1 MTRASLVGL
10 REGGFLALDA
20 SAISDGAVDLRRA
33 AGRVGDDG
41 AQVSNGWRALTDV
54 YQSPAA
60 TGLVTEMEPVGQ
72 VASEMSGAM
81 QSATVALDDYARAIS
96 SLQARHHS
104 VAVDAGVFAR
114 AAAASPDWRI
124 EPTLRAQQSSL
135 QRSVATLE
143 RDFDDARQQ
152 CVAVLDGIVAP
163 AVQTTGSFARPGQGP
178 EGEGRPG
185 DGWWDPRHL
194 FTSSSLDAMSPAE
207 VNAWWTSLS
216 PAAQAT
222 YLTTSPQMIGGLDGI
237 PAAVRDS
244 ANRSRLDRELARL
257 TAERDAMGFFERN
270 VSDRR
275 RSDELNE
282 RIDAIASVR
291 AVLDRGGR
299 QLLHFDITGPEV
311 LAAVA
316 IGDVD
321 KARYVGILVGGL
333 TTNVE
338 SGLAKMDS
346 GALRLREMSRSVGKV
361 RGSDVAT
368 VSWLGY
374 AAPPEFPDSANPA
387 FARAGQAGL
396 RSFTE
401 GLSASSNNPPDGV
414 RVTLGV
420 HSYGTLVGTLATQVD
435 DGKVDSI
442 VAYGS
447 PGIAKTLPDDVA
459 RYWMRNDNDPI
470 RAAVN
475 LGWYKYQPS
484 AADGWV
490 ELGTA
495 SAEING
501 IKLAEGVG
509 HDYLDRGTTTLHNI
523 AAVVMAC
530 PEEMVLR

>member
-10 REGGFLALDA
+10 REGGFLALNA

-41 AQVSNGWRALTDV
+41 VQVSNGWRALTDV
-54 YQSPAA
+54 YQSPVAPV
-60 TGLVTEMEPVGQ
+60 LVTAMEPVGQ
-72 VASEMSGAM
+72 GASEMSGAM
-81 QSATVALDDYARAIS
+81 QTATVALDDYARAIS
-96 SLQARHHS
+96 SLQTRHHS
-104 VAVDAGVFAR
+104 VAVDAEVFAR
-114 AAAASPDWRI
+114 AATASPDWRI
-124 EPTLRAQQSSL
+124 EPALRAHHSSL
-135 QRSVATLE
+135 QQSVATLE
-143 RDFDDARQQ
+143 SDFDDARQQ

-163 AVQTTGSFARPGQGP
+163 AVQTTGSFASTGQGP
-178 EGEGRPG
+178 EGLGGPG

-237 PAAVRDS
+237 PAAVRDA

-346 GALRLREMSRSVGKV
+346 GAERLRDTSRSVGKAQA
-361 RGSDVAT
+361 SEVAI
-368 VSWLGY
+368 VSWLAY
-374 AAPPEFPDSANPA
+374 AAPPEFLDAANPA
-387 FARAGQAGL
+387 FARAGEVDL
-396 RSFTE
+396 RSFTS
-401 GLSASSNNPPDGV
+401 GLSASNGHSPSEV
-414 RVTLGV
+414 TMTLGV
-420 HSYGTLVGTLATQVD
+420 HSYGTLVGTLATQTD
-435 DGKVDSI
+435 HAQVDSI

-447 PGIAKTLPDDVA
+447 PGIAKTLPDDVD
-459 RYWMRNDNDPI
+459 RYWMRNDDDPI
-470 RAAVN
+470 RAVVN
-475 LGWYKYQPS
+475 TGWYKYQPHMD
-484 AADGWV
+484 DGWV

-495 SAEING
+495 AADLDG
-501 IKLAEGVG
+501 TRLTQGVG
-509 HDYLDRGTTTLHNI
+509 HDYLDKGTTTLHNL
-523 AAVVMAC
+523 AAVVMDL
-530 PEEMVLR
+530 PERMILR